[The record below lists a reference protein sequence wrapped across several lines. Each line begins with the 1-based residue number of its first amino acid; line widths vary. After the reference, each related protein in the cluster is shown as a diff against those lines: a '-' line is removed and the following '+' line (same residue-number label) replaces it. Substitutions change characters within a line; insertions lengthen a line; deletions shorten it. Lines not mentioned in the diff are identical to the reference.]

1 LLFLKPY
8 SRYSSHART
17 MEDVKSELYSEVRRG
32 DVPFNKKM
40 LIEYYTEYGQ
50 EKKPPSFSQSQ

>member
-1 LLFLKPY
+1 
-8 SRYSSHART
+8 